1 MDAWSVFFDSHEAL
15 EDNTYSGGY
24 GILQNKKNCEAGA
37 KQYALFNFRCRSDCM
52 DFLGFICLIVIII
65 SAY

>member
-24 GILQNKKNCEAGA
+24 GILQNEENCVAGA
-37 KQYALFNFRCRSDCM
+37 RQCALCNFRRRSDCM
-52 DFLGFICLIVIII
+52 DFLGFICPIVITI

>member
-24 GILQNKKNCEAGA
+24 GILQNEENCVAGA
-37 KQYALFNFRCRSDCM
+37 RQCALCNFRR
-52 DFLGFICLIVIII
+52 
-65 SAY
+65 